1 MELRE
6 EAGQSQDLTQCPALS
21 CECAALRSRLQRV
34 ELEIHKLTRCI
45 ELKDQKLCELRSV
58 LANSATVH
66 YRAEERLQCE
76 LDALR
81 INAPAGTAQSAGAPD
96 DNEPP
101 EYGVTV
107 RLPYATM
114 ILSVL
119 FDAMRV
125 FWADCDRHHLPKS
138 STVARAIDER
148 LGLGSQANGE
158 ASRTGQA
165 YASAIRPD
173 WVKEADHRHH
183 RRTAGAQRPP
193 SWS

>member
-6 EAGQSQDLTQCPALS
+6 EAGQSDGVTHSPALS
-21 CECAALRSRLQRV
+21 CECAALRRRLQRM
-34 ELEIHKLTRCI
+34 ELEIRRLARCI
-45 ELKDQKLCELRSV
+45 ELKDQKLCELRSA

-76 LDALR
+76 LDTLR
-81 INAPAGTAQSAGAPD
+81 INAPAEMVQRAGSQSD
-96 DNEPP
+96 DGSP
-101 EYGVTV
+101 EYGVMV
-107 RLPYATM
+107 RLPYMTM

-125 FWADCDRHHLPKS
+125 FWADCDHHHLPKS

-148 LGLGSQANGE
+148 LGLGGQANGE

-173 WVKEADHRHH
+173 WVKEADNRHH
-183 RRTAGAQRPP
+183 RRTGEAPRPP
-193 SWS
+193 PSS